1 MQKSKSCADLS
12 RRVEQ
17 LEKMLFYTNR
27 RLMNVERCINRRNK
41 YNNIDLTNNSIK
53 KDK

>member
-1 MQKSKSCADLS
+1 MRKNKSYADLS
-12 RRVEQ
+12 RRVDQ
-17 LEKMLFYTNR
+17 LEKMLFYTNK
-27 RLMNVERCINRRNK
+27 RLMSVERSVNRRNK